1 MKTIG
6 EIKEEFSAAREADWN
21 AICQMYETDLRSGV
35 QKLVQQYRKKLDA
48 LEKEKL
54 RMEQMMQFEHKYE
67 HLGYLCGIDEVGRG
81 PLAGPVVACAVILP
95 KDHHILYLN
104 DSKKLTAH
112 KREELYDVIMRE
124 AVAVGLGMA
133 SPARIDEINILQA
146 TYEAMRQAVSK
157 LAVMPQLLLNDAVTI
172 PGIEIPQVPIIKGDA
187 KSASIAAASIV
198 AKVTRDRLNMTR
210 LCRNMVLHLIK
221 GMALQNILRLFRNM
235 DQHRST
241 GQVLLHISYKLHK
254 IPTHK

>member
-1 MKTIG
+1 M
-6 EIKEEFSAAREADWN
+6 
-21 AICQMYETDLRSGV
+21 RS
-35 QKLVQQYRKKLDA
+35 
-48 LEKEKL
+48 EKEKL

-95 KDHHILYLN
+95 KDHSILDPN
-104 DSKKLTAH
+104 DSEKLTVLH

-146 TYEAMRQAVSK
+146 TYEAMPQAVSK

-172 PGIEIPQVPIIKGDA
+172 PGIKIRRCRSLRGVPRA
-187 KSASIAAASIV
+187 
-198 AKVTRDRLNMTR
+198 
-210 LCRNMVLHLIK
+210 HL
-221 GMALQNILRLFRNM
+221 LRL
-235 DQHRST
+235 
-241 GQVLLHISYKLHK
+241 QVL
-254 IPTHK
+254 